1 MIKIF
6 TINEILD
13 ATNDLL
19 KKPKEE
25 KIKYKVSEEPLVL
38 KDNLSNHKKENTKIS
53 EVPKSTEQ

>member
-38 KDNLSNHKKENTKIS
+38 KDNFSNEKKK
-53 EVPKSTEQ
+53 KH